1 MATSPFFVTA
11 QVALVAV
18 SAALLKVDW
27 TDKSKQYT
35 PPPPKT
41 AAKTPVTSP
50 ASRAGTLAQTPPAVP
65 APGATMA
72 KVADQPPARGDH
84 GISPSF
90 GTEATLSGPPETT
103 PFVDDVLGSPATS
116 MAAYDITA
124 DTASNFNVNSGTVT
138 FSGRVVMKSKR
149 FDLTSSRLVIY
160 MDKTNNAVKK
170 LVATG
175 DVKVKL
181 NAAEGTEG
189 HKASAYEATFD
200 PKDSSIALS
209 GWPQI
214 IGNGREH
221 RAADK
226 DTRMVMFTDN
236 PRLVTQGRAATK
248 IIGTDNV
255 DPKKPKFPIALP
267 VE

>member
-27 TDKSKQYT
+27 TDKSKQYM

-41 AAKTPVTSP
+41 AAKVPLISL
-50 ASRAGTLAQTPPAVP
+50 ASRTGAPAYAPPAVP
-65 APGATMA
+65 APGSTLA
-72 KVADQPPARGDH
+72 KVKDQPPARGDH

-90 GTEATLSGPPETT
+90 GTESTLSGPPETT
-103 PFVDDVLGSPATS
+103 PFVDDVLGVPATS
-116 MAAYDITA
+116 IAAYDITA

-160 MDKTNNAVKK
+160 MDKSNNTVKK
-170 LVATG
+170 LMATG
-175 DVKVKL
+175 DVKVKI
-181 NAAEGTEG
+181 NAAEGTED

-267 VE
+267 VK